1 MTTNHTCLPLVK
13 ISAQTCEEP
22 WHFLTCS
29 CMKLIA
35 TTVAPWP
42 RWWPLPL
49 GCPLPG
55 TIQKIGEIEHI
66 YTYTY
71 TYTYTYVYIYI
82 FTHTYIHT
90 YTFRTWHTQGQHPSP
105 EGSEQRAESAS
116 GDTWLDDI
124 FFSPCIYSIMCLA
137 ILTWAHTWWKRGFL
151 KWGISKSPWLS
162 MLQWSS
168 MTWMIWGTP
177 I

>member
-1 MTTNHTCLPLVK
+1 MWGTLTLPHVFMHETHCHNCGSLAALMAAATGLP
-13 ISAQTCEEP
+13 SA
-22 WHFLTCS
+22 WHH
-29 CMKLIA
+29 
-35 TTVAPWP
+35 PEN
-42 RWWPLPL
+42 WWNWAY
-49 GCPLPG
+49 
-55 TIQKIGEIEHI
+55 IHI
-66 YTYTY
+66 YIYIY
-71 TYTYTYVYIYI
+71 ICIYIYIYI

>member
-1 MTTNHTCLPLVK
+1 MRNLDTSSRVHAWNSLPQLWLPGRVDGRCHWAALCLAPSRKLVK
-13 ISAQTCEEP
+13 LS
-22 WHFLTCS
+22 
-29 CMKLIA
+29 
-35 TTVAPWP
+35 
-42 RWWPLPL
+42 
-49 GCPLPG
+49 
-55 TIQKIGEIEHI
+55 I
-66 YTYTY
+66 YTHIHIHIHM
-71 TYTYTYVYIYI
+71 YIYI